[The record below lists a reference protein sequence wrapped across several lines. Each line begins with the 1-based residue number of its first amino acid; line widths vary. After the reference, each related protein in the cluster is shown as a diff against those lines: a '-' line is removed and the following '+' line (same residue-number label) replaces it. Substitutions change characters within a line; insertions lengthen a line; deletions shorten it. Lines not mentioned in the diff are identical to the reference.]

1 VIWLLACA
9 APPPAELSLRW
20 AGDGVEVISTAP
32 VASVVVWDAQDQPLT
47 RRDFA
52 VPGTEFFV
60 AVNAPPGTLHVR
72 AQGPRGRVEG
82 EVTVPVSGPWV
93 AEVQPAPGA
102 GWVPARGRVEVPLWG
117 DRASIFLRITAGPAA
132 VYVATN
138 GATDGATDGA
148 VVHLP
153 APGSRALLPIELS
166 QSRTV
171 HVGSDA
177 VDLVLVPRD
186 PAQVKADLRLGD
198 AIFPAAADGDRDL
211 GRPADAVVLPSPL
224 WESVLATAGWGTRM
238 RAAEEPWA
246 SVTVPV
252 ENRGSV
258 PLDLVVS
265 ASVSGADGAAA
276 PAFLPRLRAADGGTD
291 RVVALLRVLPGSTG
305 RAVLPVFVDV
315 RTVTAG
321 PYLLH
326 TEVTPLGAPA
336 VLAASDQTV
345 VVRRGDSV
353 VSVGFLLTL
362 LTSVAG
368 LLWTATTLPKWLRRA
383 STTDLMVNALFGTAL
398 FVVSS
403 ATDVLAMSIGAMLG
417 PFSSLFSGL
426 LYDAGRTVLLAT
438 LLHLQPRPG
447 TLALSILCSWLGRGV
462 LLGSIGLPDL
472 IHTGTAIAL
481 GEGFAWLA
489 GLTRGKPLGRWRLSL
504 GFGLSNALLTLCGL
518 WLHMVLY
525 RLSFADWYIA
535 MQVGLPGFLY
545 VVLACQ
551 LAVPF
556 ARSLREVDA

>member
-1 VIWLLACA
+1 MIWLLACA
-9 APPPAELSLRW
+9 APPPAELNLRW
-20 AGDGVEVISTAP
+20 AGDGIEVRSTAP
-32 VASVVVWDAQDQPLT
+32 VSSIAVLNALDEPVL
-47 RRDFA
+47 RRDLA
-52 VPGTEFFV
+52 VPETEFFV
-60 AVNAPPGTLHVR
+60 TVDAAPGTLHVQT
-72 AQGPRGRVEG
+72 QGPNGGAVG
-82 EVTVPVSGPWV
+82 ELTVPVASPFV

-117 DRASIFLRITAGPAA
+117 DRASIFLRVTAGPAPID
-132 VYVATN
+132 VPTDIGVA
-138 GATDGATDGA
+138 
-148 VVHLP
+148 HLP
-153 APGSRALLPIELS
+153 APGSRALLPVQLS

-171 HVGSDA
+171 QVGSDA
-177 VDLVLVPRD
+177 VELVLVPRD
-186 PAQVKADLRLGD
+186 PAQVKADLRLGT
-198 AIFPAAADGDRDL
+198 AIFPASPDGDRDL

-224 WESVLATAGWGTRM
+224 WESGLAAAGWGTRM

-252 ENRGSV
+252 ENHGAV

-265 ASVSGADGAAA
+265 ATVSGVDGAAA
-276 PAFLPRLRAADGGTD
+276 PAFLPRLRSADGGTD
-291 RVVALLRVLPGSTG
+291 RVVALLRVPAGATG

-321 PYLLH
+321 PYTLH
-326 TEVTPLGAPA
+326 TEITPLGAPA
-336 VLAASDQTV
+336 VLAASEQTL
-345 VVRRGDSV
+345 VVRRGDGV

-368 LLWTATTLPKWLRRA
+368 LLWTATTLPVWLRRA

-403 ATDVLAMSIGAMLG
+403 ATDVLAMSVGAMLG
-417 PFSSLFSGL
+417 PFSSLFSGV

-438 LLHLQPRPG
+438 LLQLQPRPG
-447 TLALSILCSWLGRGV
+447 TIALSILCSWLGRGV

-472 IHTGTAIAL
+472 IHTGAAIAL
-481 GEGFAWLA
+481 GEGFAWWA
-489 GLTRGKPLGRWRLSL
+489 GLTRGKPLSRVRLSL
-504 GFGLSNALLTLCGL
+504 AFGLSTALLTLCGL

-525 RLSFADWYIA
+525 RLSFAGWYIG